1 MTKII
6 FSCNSAK
13 ENSDTNSKLK
23 FSYGFEVLELENESD
38 ILQCIKGEI
47 IDFVILD
54 LDVKNF
60 DAILL
65 CSEIKEMEQRPL
77 PSIIIVS
84 SKADDYIQT
93 LAFDSGADGFMQ
105 KPLKASL
112 VASRI
117 NAISR
122 RKSEMIN
129 HKVNNNIYNLMIDTE
144 RHLVTINSRE
154 ILLPK
159 KEFNLLNL
167 LYSNS
172 EKVFSRTEIAKHIW
186 GDPSVGEPKRRTIDV
201 HLSNIRS
208 KIGVNFIRTVNGV
221 GYSINLNTNNF

>member
-1 MTKII
+1 MLRISTQ
-6 FSCNSAK
+6 FYFAP
-13 ENSDTNSKLK
+13 KLK
-23 FSYGFEVLELENESD
+23 KWN
-38 ILQCIKGEI
+38 KGL
-47 IDFVILD
+47 FL
-54 LDVKNF
+54 
-60 DAILL
+60 
-65 CSEIKEMEQRPL
+65 
-77 PSIIIVS
+77 VS